1 MEGTGSSVMGHKI
14 NDELQ
19 PPHKTTSV
27 FRLCR
32 NGGGLQL
39 YNTYKRCSI
48 TAAHGRARA
57 RTCVHNRTVN
67 VLNGRFFISSVGCL
81 RDSQSGG

>member
-48 TAAHGRARA
+48 TAAHGGATGARARA
-57 RTCVHNRTVN
+57 RASTIE
-67 VLNGRFFISSVGCL
+67 L
-81 RDSQSGG
+81 

>member
-19 PPHKTTSV
+19 PPHKSTFV
-27 FRLCR
+27 FGLCR

-39 YNTYKRCSI
+39 YNTYERCSI
-48 TAAHGRARA
+48 TAVHGGATGAHVHPQSNRERA
-57 RTCVHNRTVN
+57 
-67 VLNGRFFISSVGCL
+67 
-81 RDSQSGG
+81 